1 MSYTMVL
8 NLISTVHVMGLL
20 CTLLTRDSG
29 SSFFLSVPE
38 PLKLLR
44 HVLLVE
50 RLPVRVVVLAG
61 RRGGRLGVLN
71 LVEILERALGAL
83 RL

>member
-1 MSYTMVL
+1 MSWPSWAPRDPGNQVL
-8 NLISTVHVMGLL
+8 P
-20 CTLLTRDSG
+20 
-29 SSFFLSVPE
+29 LSVPE

-50 RLPVRVVVLAG
+50 RLPVGVVVLAG
-61 RRGGRLGVLN
+61 RRGGRLGVLD
-71 LVEILERALGAL
+71 LVELLERALGAL